1 MSEKNPTKKG
11 DKMGETENG
20 CFGGTVAQLKEWL
33 EQFDDNDSIDFCGGE
48 GNWGEFFWIKVN
60 DKIVYE
66 S

>member
-1 MSEKNPTKKG
+1 
-11 DKMGETENG
+11 MGETKNG

-48 GNWGEFFWIKVN
+48 SNWGEFFWIKVN
-60 DKIVYE
+60 DEIVYE